1 MKVTYQGNIEL
12 GGGIW
17 VSPDGQPIYR
27 KTRNFRAALN
37 DRQVIVI
44 NDPFKNPQII
54 YADDLT
60 KCPFVDGLELEIDIP
75 ARPHID
81 MDSYQYDHVVL
92 PKLVL
97 RTLLWHAFNNG
108 CKDLDIDYCLA
119 LLSNEPT
126 TGFVTQDLITAEKTI
141 DDLRNTGTWVDVHS
155 GYMCLDGDFSVDELL
170 ALAFV
175 ATNKG

>member
-37 DRQVIVI
+37 NRHVIVI

-81 MDSYQYDHVVL
+81 MDSYQYDYVVL

-97 RTLLWHAFNNG
+97 RTLLWHALNNG

-126 TGFVTQDLITAEKTI
+126 SGLVTQDLVTAKETL
-141 DDLRNTGTWVDVHS
+141 DQLDHTAYVDYSDLTF
-155 GYMCLDGDFSVDELL
+155 MCLDGRFSLDELL
-170 ALAFV
+170 VLAFV
-175 ATNKG
+175 AANKG